1 MTVDLDALL
10 AIERELAAT
19 GNADPYRRY
28 LHDEARVIV
37 PGMVLDKPAC
47 IEIMDQTPAWD
58 ELALTEAK
66 LLRLTDE
73 VCSIVYSFAGRRQEA
88 AYEAVL
94 ASTYLLTE
102 DGPKLVVHQHTPVIR
117 G

>member
-1 MTVDLDALL
+1 MSVDLDDLL

-37 PGMVLDKPAC
+37 PGMVLDKSAC
-47 IEIMDQTPAWD
+47 IEIMDQTPTWD
-58 ELALTEAK
+58 EMTLTEAK
-66 LLRLTDE
+66 LLRLADE
-73 VCSIVYSFAGRRQEA
+73 VCSIVYTFAGRRQET

-94 ASTYLLTE
+94 ASTYVLTG
-102 DGPKLVVHQHTPVIR
+102 DGPKLVVHQHTPLT
-117 G
+117 